1 MTASAG
7 RSEYVPANGADGW
20 RTETAEAAFRVID
33 SVKQYLEIPEMMDWI
48 PIAFVTF
55 KVLMFGTGMFFAI
68 KWHYD
73 QDKENRRAVL
83 RKGGLVLDVLAL
95 LFLVVGLITF
105 VLIRSFGLDLSMP

>member
-1 MTASAG
+1 
-7 RSEYVPANGADGW
+7 
-20 RTETAEAAFRVID
+20 
-33 SVKQYLEIPEMMDWI
+33 MMDWI

-83 RKGGLVLDVLAL
+83 RKGGLVLGVLAL